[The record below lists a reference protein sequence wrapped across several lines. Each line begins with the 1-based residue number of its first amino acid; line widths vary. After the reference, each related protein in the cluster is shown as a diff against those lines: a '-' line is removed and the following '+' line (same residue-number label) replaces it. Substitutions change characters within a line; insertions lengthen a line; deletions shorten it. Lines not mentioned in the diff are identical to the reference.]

1 MDPRRFIAHLLL
13 VLCLT
18 SMSCFPTLAREVA
31 CPAFWPGDSSKSPVV
46 KGDVFN
52 NDQVDTSSDVRHHG
66 SRYEALVDGNYID
79 LQCSYKNSRI
89 LFFPLHGDYK
99 ICHYLFIST
108 GSAPNIHIRTYCKL
122 NAHDSADPN
131 QGPFV
136 LAEPLTRH
144 SDVLGFRLDMSRA
157 EIEAAIDQLGAMPID
172 RQDDLIKSDL
182 ADGRKLGVQFS
193 ANGKIQKIVIDSNE
207 LADHDFFHSLQHHF
221 GSTSDRMEFEA
232 PGWTPF
238 WEGSDGTRLEI
249 KAWPGAYDAPHVVGS
264 IDTSAPQQVRLI
276 DTTVK

>member
-13 VLCLT
+13 VLFLT
-18 SMSCFPTLAREVA
+18 SAGCFPILAREVA

-52 NDQVDTSSDVRHHG
+52 EYQVDTSSDVRHHG
-66 SRYEALVDGNYID
+66 SRYEALVDGYYID
-79 LQCSYKNSRI
+79 LQCYYKNGRI
-89 LFFPLHGDYK
+89 LFFPLHGEYK

-108 GSAPNIHIRTYCKL
+108 GSAPIYIRTYCKL
-122 NAHDSADPN
+122 NAHDSAKPN

-157 EIEAAIDQLGAMPID
+157 EIEAAIDQLGGTPIE

-221 GSTSDRMEFEA
+221 GATSDRMEFEA

-238 WEGSDGTRLEI
+238 WEGRDGTRLEI
-249 KAWPGAYDAPHVVGS
+249 KAGTGSYGKPNVVGG
-264 IDTSAPQQVRLI
+264 IDTSDPQQVRLI
-276 DTTVK
+276 DTNVK